1 MKKKDKL
8 LLYAKAKILKAL
20 AHPTRL
26 WMTEQLINGEKCVCE
41 FTNNID
47 VDFSTISKHLSILK
61 EAGIVENEKRGKKV
75 FYHLKIPCILT
86 FMNCIDTVVKSDIKE
101 KTKLL

>member
-8 LLYAKAKILKAL
+8 LLNAKAKILKAL